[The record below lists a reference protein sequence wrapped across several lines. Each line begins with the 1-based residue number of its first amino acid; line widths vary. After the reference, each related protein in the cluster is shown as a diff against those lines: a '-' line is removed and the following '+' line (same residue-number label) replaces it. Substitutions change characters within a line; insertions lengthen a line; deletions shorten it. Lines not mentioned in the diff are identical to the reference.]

1 MKRLNLFLS
10 AVLLL
15 LGTAVGAVQKDT
27 LRILAIGNS
36 FSQDAV
42 EQNLHEIAKADG
54 QELIIG
60 NMYIGGCSLE
70 RHYGNALAD
79 TPDYD
84 YRKVGTDGVRVNQK
98 KFPLSKALADEKWDI
113 VTLQQVS
120 GLSGEKMTYEPYLN
134 EMVNYVRKRAP
145 QAEIWWH
152 QTWAYAKGATH
163 GDFPRYDCDQMKMY
177 RAIMECSS
185 RVCDIYGFGV
195 IPSGTAVQNL
205 RATRDRENCTRDG
218 FHLNHTIGRYLAALT
233 WYEAL
238 TGRSVLGNPYKPEA
252 LSEERAEMA
261 RAAAHAAVKNPY
273 AVTDIGFGEKIEVN
287 NDPAKV
293 AAYTLPDPLRF
304 ADGKKVRNAKAWTE
318 KRRPELLGLFENEMY
333 GTAPGRPDALSFQ
346 VIEEDTPAF
355 DGLAVRRQVR
365 ICYTP
370 KKDRY
375 LTLLLYYPAGRTDAP
390 VFLGL
395 NFRGNES
402 VCDDADILLV
412 DKGQYSR
419 YGIHPRVARGS
430 SASEWEVRKLLSRG
444 YAFATFC
451 ADDADPDFEDSRV
464 NGVQA
469 NFDRK
474 YTWGNIAEWAWGLS
488 RALDYLEEA
497 GCVDASRVAVT
508 GFSRM
513 GKAALWAG
521 ARDERFAMVVSI
533 QSGCGGAAL
542 ARHNIGETLYAM
554 NTHFP
559 HWYCEN
565 YKKYNNNES
574 ALPFDQHEL
583 LALVAPRP
591 LYVASAAKATWLN
604 PDGEQAAAA
613 AARKVWKLW
622 GSKAPSKLGG
632 HVTDAKHTIIP
643 EDWDRILDFAD
654 KNL

>member
-1 MKRLNLFLS
+1 M
-10 AVLLL
+10 
-15 LGTAVGAVQKDT
+15 
-27 LRILAIGNS
+27 
-36 FSQDAV
+36 
-42 EQNLHEIAKADG
+42 
-54 QELIIG
+54 
-60 NMYIGGCSLE
+60 
-70 RHYGNALAD
+70 
-79 TPDYD
+79 
-84 YRKVGTDGVRVNQK
+84 
-98 KFPLSKALADEKWDI
+98 
-113 VTLQQVS
+113 
-120 GLSGEKMTYEPYLN
+120 
-134 EMVNYVRKRAP
+134 
-145 QAEIWWH
+145 
-152 QTWAYAKGATH
+152 
-163 GDFPRYDCDQMKMY
+163 
-177 RAIMECSS
+177 
-185 RVCDIYGFGV
+185 
-195 IPSGTAVQNL
+195 
-205 RATRDRENCTRDG
+205 
-218 FHLNHTIGRYLAALT
+218 
-233 WYEAL
+233 
-238 TGRSVLGNPYKPEA
+238 
-252 LSEERAEMA
+252 
-261 RAAAHAAVKNPY
+261 
-273 AVTDIGFGEKIEVN
+273 
-287 NDPAKV
+287 
-293 AAYTLPDPLRF
+293 
-304 ADGKKVRNAKAWTE
+304 
-318 KRRPELLGLFENEMY
+318 
-333 GTAPGRPDALSFQ
+333 
-346 VIEEDTPAF
+346 
-355 DGLAVRRQVR
+355 
-365 ICYTP
+365 
-370 KKDRY
+370 
-375 LTLLLYYPAGRTDAP
+375 
-390 VFLGL
+390 FLGL

-402 VCDDADILLV
+402 VCDDAGILLV

-542 ARHNIGETLYAM
+542 ARHNIGETIYAM
-554 NTHFP
+554 NSHFP

-622 GSKAPSKLGG
+622 GSKATAKLGG